1 MAAKRNLQVFLQL
14 YTESDEEAT
23 SLDITLHDPVMDTDL
38 VLTYS
43 VYEDYPVIT
52 RSARLVQKGDQKIRL
67 ENVMSAAVEFP
78 DMDYEMIHLPVRGH
92 VSAM

>member
-1 MAAKRNLQVFLQL
+1 MFLIRIYGGKL
-14 YTESDEEAT
+14 AGLPATYTERQEEAT

-52 RSARLVQKGDQKIRL
+52 RSARLVQKGDQEDPPRKCDECSSGVPGYGL
-67 ENVMSAAVEFP
+67 
-78 DMDYEMIHLPVRGH
+78 
-92 VSAM
+92 